1 MPYRHGYYQ
10 REVEQSL
17 PRKIWSSFSLDNL
30 PRGQYHLDL
39 LREEGGSVIHDTA
52 MEYLKDKPLS
62 ENQLTCVKKHKYRA
76 NGTTYLEEYL
86 QPFWNAIV
94 PHVPRWIAPNMITIV
109 GLLINALS
117 LLWLLF
123 ERLYYGRASFSTYIY
138 CGVSLFI
145 YQTLDSIDGKHA
157 RNIGVANPLGEL
169 FDHGCDSLSTIFLS
183 LSIGVMLGAHISE
196 PLYFCAGVI
205 LASHFFYC
213 SHWVAYV
220 TGALHFGRID
230 VIEAQYACIF
240 SYFFTAFVGEEFW
253 DIQQVG
259 DYPVR
264 WVYYAILIGGLAGV
278 TPRYCD
284 LCTTEGSGMNGST
297 CANTSILSP
306 SGPIFCVLT
315 LGIQVIYRSGLY
327 KRSPIMSAL
336 IVALAIA
343 KVTNKLIV
351 ATITKKDLC
360 LWDPILVSLVVM
372 FMNQYW
378 YAIIPEVPLLYLG
391 VFYSIFN
398 LATYLYSTYHQ
409 IAECLDVYILTVK
422 QKSKKQ

>member
-1 MPYRHGYYQ
+1 
-10 REVEQSL
+10 
-17 PRKIWSSFSLDNL
+17 
-30 PRGQYHLDL
+30 
-39 LREEGGSVIHDTA
+39 
-52 MEYLKDKPLS
+52 MEYLKDKPLN
-62 ENQLTCVKKHKYRA
+62 EKQLVSVKKHKYRA
-76 NGTTYLEEYL
+76 EGITYLEEYL

-94 PHVPRWIAPNMITIV
+94 PHVPRWIAPNLITLV
-109 GLLINALS
+109 GLLLNALS
-117 LLWLLF
+117 LSWLLF
-123 ERLYYGRASFSTYIY
+123 ERLYYGRGSFSTYIY

-169 FDHGCDSLSTIFLS
+169 LTTAVTPSPPFSFLFPS
-183 LSIGVMLGAHISE
+183 
-196 PLYFCAGVI
+196 PFYFCAGVI

-230 VIEAQYACIF
+230 VIEAHYACIF

-253 DIQQVG
+253 DNVYVL

-264 WVYYAILIGGLAGV
+264 WAYYAVLIGGLAGV

-284 LCTTEGSGMNGST
+284 LCTTAGSGMNGST

-306 SGPIFCVLT
+306 SGPVFCVLT
-315 LGIQVIYRSGLY
+315 LGVQVIYRSGLY
-327 KRSPIMSAL
+327 KREPILSAL

-343 KVTNKLIV
+343 KITNKLIV

-360 LWDPILVSLVVM
+360 LWDPILVALIVL

-391 VFYSIFN
+391 VAYSIFN
-398 LATYLYSTYHQ
+398 LATYLNSTYHQ
-409 IAECLDVYILTVK
+409 IADCLDVNILTVK
-422 QKSKKQ
+422 EKSKKQ